1 MTEVAQKTDEIL
13 EGLLNRISPVGTRQ
27 RKLKVMV
34 YSEPGA
40 GKSVFM
46 GTAPKNLVLDVEDG
60 LSSLSNHPDMVKD
73 SVAELPYKSFFQAEE
88 LIKRLQDDVPQLAQ
102 FETFSVDSM
111 SELHKR
117 GLAEVV
123 EREWKKNPL
132 AVNRYVAETEHHTEN
147 NEHIRRLVS
156 SLRDLDRN
164 IIITAHARTV
174 QQKNGSIKVYP
185 DFSEK
190 LANTLAGIVDIVGYM
205 EKREIEGKVV
215 RVMRLHS
222 NGLVT
227 AKSRIGGFPAEI
239 QNPTW
244 DILWDGF
251 QKHLAKEAE
260 SK

>member
-1 MTEVAQKTDEIL
+1 MTETAAAPQVDEIL
-13 EGLLNRISPVGTRQ
+13 QSLMARITPVGTRT
-27 RKLKVMV
+27 RRLKLMI
-34 YSEPGA
+34 YSEPGC
-40 GKSVFM
+40 GKSVLAAS
-46 GTAPKNLVLDVEDG
+46 APNNLIVDVEDG
-60 LSSLSNHPDMVKD
+60 LASLSNHPDTVKD
-73 SVAELPYKSFFQAEE
+73 TVYELPYKSFFQVEE
-88 LIKRLQDDVPQLAQ
+88 LIKRLNDEVPELKHI
-102 FETFSVDSM
+102 ETVTIDSM

-123 EREWKKNPL
+123 EREHKKSPL
-132 AVNRYVAETEHHTEN
+132 LVNKFVAETEHHTEN

-190 LANTLAGIVDIVGYM
+190 LANTLAGIVDIVGYL
-205 EKREIEGKVV
+205 EKREIAGKVT
-215 RVMRLHS
+215 RVLRLHS

-227 AKSRIGGFPAEI
+227 AKSRIGGFPDEI
-239 QNPTW
+239 QNPSW

-251 QKHLAKEAE
+251 QAHLAKEA
-260 SK
+260 K